1 MEQKEKKFVTP
12 NAEIVEFIHEDII
25 TVSVPDNDIP
35 IEDGD

>member
-12 NAEIVEFIHEDII
+12 NAEIVEFAHEDII
-25 TVSVPDNDIP
+25 TVSVPDGDIP

>member
-12 NAEIVEFIHEDII
+12 NAEIVEFTHEDII

-35 IEDGD
+35 IEEGN